1 VTITA
6 FVTGIFEENC
16 YVVADDATGDAAIV
30 DPGAD
35 GDDLVAAI
43 GALGVRPRAV
53 WLTHAHID
61 HIGAVTEVRRAWSV
75 PVFLHPADLPLYRA
89 GDRQAAAYGI
99 AFEPPPDPDASFADG
114 MPVRLGELTFEVMH
128 APGHAPGHVVLHGHG
143 VAFVGDCLFAGSV
156 GRTDLPL
163 ADGRELARSLS
174 RITALPAA
182 TRVLPG
188 HGPETTIG
196 RELATN
202 PFLVGPRP
210 GSSLG
215 Q

>member
-1 VTITA
+1 VRLAA
-6 FVTGIFEENC
+6 FVTGPFEENC

-35 GDDLVAAI
+35 GELLVEAI
-43 GALGVRPRAV
+43 RQLDVRPRAI

-61 HIGAVTEVRRAWSV
+61 HIGAVSEVRRAWSV
-75 PVFLHPADLPLYRA
+75 PVHLHPADLPLFRA

-99 AFEPPPDPDASFADG
+99 PFEPPGDPDVAFADG
-114 MPVRLGELTFEVMH
+114 MLLPLGGLAFEVMH

-143 VAFVGDCLFAGSV
+143 VALVGDCLFAGSV

-163 ADGRELARSLS
+163 ANGQDLARTLS
-174 RITALPAA
+174 RITALPPE

-196 RELATN
+196 RELQTN
-202 PFLVGPRP
+202 PFLVRP
-210 GSSLG
+210 LRGSSLG
-215 Q
+215 T

>member
-1 VTITA
+1 MRITG

-16 YVVADDATGDAAIV
+16 YVVADAVTGEAAIV

-35 GDDLVAAI
+35 GEALVQAI
-43 GALGVRPRAV
+43 RELAVTPRAV

-61 HIGAVTEVRRAWSV
+61 HIGAVTDVTRAWDV
-75 PVFLHPADLPLYRA
+75 PVRLHPADLPLFRA
-89 GDRQAAAYGI
+89 GSRQAAAYAI
-99 AFEPPPDPDASFADG
+99 PFEQPPDPDASFADG
-114 MPVRLGELTFEVMH
+114 QELILGSLRFGVMH

-163 ADGRELARSLS
+163 SDPADLERSLE
-174 RITALPAA
+174 RIVALPGE

-188 HGPETTIG
+188 HGRETTIA
-196 RELATN
+196 RELRSN
-202 PFLVGPRP
+202 PFLADWRP
-210 GSSLG
+210 IERR
-215 Q
+215 